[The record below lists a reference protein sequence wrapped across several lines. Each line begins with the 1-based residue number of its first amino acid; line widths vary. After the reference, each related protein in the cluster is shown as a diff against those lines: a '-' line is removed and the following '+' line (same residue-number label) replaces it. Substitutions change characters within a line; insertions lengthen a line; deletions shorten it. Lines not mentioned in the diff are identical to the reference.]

1 VVPSALGEIKKGE
14 KKEKERKEESE
25 VHSRRNAE
33 SIAEELLGEGT
44 ARVRGCG
51 IIQYS
56 RHKWRAPRNE
66 HMRFCRRVNL
76 QEPACE
82 AEEKERERERER
94 ERETSTASS
103 LIIQTPFVLTSTQLA
118 DANTRAL
125 PAPLCCASINDKGTF
140 HFPIPTIDCLDR
152 LFLSLRYGPDVRLLT
167 VDE

>member
-94 ERETSTASS
+94 ERNLHRKLVNYTNAVRAH
-103 LIIQTPFVLTSTQLA
+103 L
-118 DANTRAL
+118 DAA
-125 PAPLCCASINDKGTF
+125 C
-140 HFPIPTIDCLDR
+140 
-152 LFLSLRYGPDVRLLT
+152 
-167 VDE
+167 